1 MSKRKQTLEK
11 KIKKRKH
18 KRMLMVTLNILLI
31 LLILCAVAALTI
43 WLLCDVKK
51 VTYSGSELYDDEAI
65 EPYVFT
71 DEYCKN
77 SVYCF
82 IKNRFFNEV
91 SIPFVKEV
99 KVSLQDPNTV
109 SVEVTDKE
117 MVAMMIDK
125 DGAFVYFDRE
135 NVVQEVSMV
144 LLPDRPLVVM
154 EDVELK
160 DLSIGEPLPLKS
172 KRNKE
177 LKKLISCIEEENVP
191 VDKITFAA
199 DGTVTMICS
208 DITVDLGS
216 SANTDAKILRLKYIL
231 PKLEGE
237 KGTLHLEDWDEGNRD
252 IVFKRGT

>member
-1 MSKRKQTLEK
+1 
-11 KIKKRKH
+11 
-18 KRMLMVTLNILLI
+18 MLMVALNVLLI
-31 LLILCAVAALTI
+31 LVILCAVAALTI

-51 VTYSGSELYDDEAI
+51 VTYSGSELYEDEVI

-71 DEYCKN
+71 DEYCDN

-82 IKNRFFNEV
+82 IKNRFFSEI

-99 KVSLQDPNTV
+99 KVSLKDPNTV

-117 MVAMMIDK
+117 MVGLMIDK
-125 DGAFVYFDRE
+125 DGSFVYFDSE
-135 NVVQEVSMV
+135 NTVQEISSV
-144 LLPDRPLVVM
+144 LLPNIPLVAM

-160 DLSIGEPLPLKS
+160 DLVVGEPLPLKS
-172 KRNKE
+172 KRSKE
-177 LKKLISCIEEENVP
+177 LKKIISCLGEENVP
-191 VDKITFAA
+191 VANIIFAS
-199 DGTVTMICS
+199 DGTVTMACG

-216 SANTDAKILRLKYIL
+216 AVNTDAKILRLKYIL

-252 IVFKRGT
+252 IVFKREG